1 MRNLIIGLVLIF
13 FCKSCANPVPL
24 TGGIKDNKAPQISL
38 TEFSTPNFQTGFQE
52 KRIILTFDE
61 WISLTDVNNQL
72 IISPPLQYKPKVYLK
87 NKSLVLE
94 WKDTLREDRTYHFQ
108 FGNSVRDFTENNP
121 AENLNFVFST
131 GKEIDTC
138 TLFGKIKDTQVNKGA
153 EDTWVLIY
161 PEEPV
166 LPGLQGNPLYIAK
179 TDKEGNYSFRYL
191 KKGNYQLIALKD
203 NNSNFKFDL
212 ENEKVA
218 WLDSLVILPC
228 AEPKFLYIQSDE
240 PDLQLSSFTWKDS
253 NWLTCKW
260 NQVLQ
265 AELTYQMNGNETLI
279 LPNGSDSTDLYLPSF
294 QDAMKLILQVKSL
307 NLNDTIIL
315 NTPIKKSI
323 SSIAF
328 STSFQNEKNQLE
340 LFSDTIQTIFLSRP
354 LYQIDAEKIK
364 LNPELPFRIYL
375 KNPSEIQFSFQIG
388 DRKIDST
395 LTVNF
400 LPGSILLSNN
410 TFIEDSLH
418 IDVSVIKKDRLPT
431 VEFKITNAP
440 KNSPFIY
447 QLRNKKNRLIQ
458 YGNIID
464 QNLKLLLPEGN
475 YTIRIIED
483 KDANN
488 RYTGSSYLK
497 KRRAEPVLEKSFQ
510 VKPNWDQTI
519 EIDFNSN

>member
-1 MRNLIIGLVLIF
+1 
-13 FCKSCANPVPL
+13 VPL
-24 TGGIKDNKAPQISL
+24 TGGIKDTKAPQISL

-72 IISPPLQYKPKVYLK
+72 IISPPLQYKPKVSLK

-108 FGNSVRDFTENNP
+108 FGNAVRDFTENNP
-121 AENLNFVFST
+121 AENLSFVFST
-131 GKEIDTC
+131 GNEIDTC
-138 TLFGKIKDTQVNKGA
+138 TLIGKVKDVQVNKGA
-153 EDTWVLIY
+153 EDTWVMIY
-161 PEEPV
+161 PKETD
-166 LPGLQGNPLYIAK
+166 LPGLQGNPLYISK

-218 WLDSLVILPC
+218 WSDSLVILPC
-228 AEPKFLYIQSDE
+228 VDPKLLYIQSDE
-240 PDLQLSSFTWKDS
+240 PDLQLSSFAWKDS

-265 AELTYQMNGNETLI
+265 AELTYQMNGNEISI
-279 LPNGSDSTDLYLPSF
+279 LPNGSDSTDIYLPTF
-294 QDAMKLILQVKSL
+294 QDAMKLLLQVKSL
-307 NLNDTIIL
+307 NFIDTIIL
-315 NTPIKKSI
+315 NTPK
-323 SSIAF
+323 
-328 STSFQNEKNQLE
+328 
-340 LFSDTIQTIFLSRP
+340 
-354 LYQIDAEKIK
+354 IDADKIK
-364 LNPELPFRIYL
+364 LNPELPFQIYL

-400 LPGSILLSNN
+400 LPGSILLSKN
-410 TFIEDSLH
+410 TYIEDSLH
-418 IDVSVIKKDRLPT
+418 IDVSVIKKDQLPI
-431 VEFKITNAP
+431 VEFKITNAL

-458 YGNIID
+458 YGNILD

-475 YTIRIIED
+475 YSIRIIED

-497 KRRAEPVLEKSFQ
+497 GRRAEPALEKSFQ
-510 VKPNWDQTI
+510 VKPNWDQVI